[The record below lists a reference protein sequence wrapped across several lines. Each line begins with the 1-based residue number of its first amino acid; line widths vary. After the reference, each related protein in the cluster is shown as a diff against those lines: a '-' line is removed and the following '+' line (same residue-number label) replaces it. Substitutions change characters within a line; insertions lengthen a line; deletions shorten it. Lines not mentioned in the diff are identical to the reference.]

1 MAALNS
7 VPRSFDNPNQV
18 LKNNISSLLNI
29 ILFCKY
35 KKIKKLIYASSSSV
49 CKVVKGKKGNSKIK
63 TYFTICNFK
72 VTNELI
78 ADIYA
83 DKNFNA
89 SG

>member
-49 CKVVKGKKGNSKIK
+49 YGEVVKGKKGNSKIK

-72 VTNELI
+72 SN
-78 ADIYA
+78 
-83 DKNFNA
+83 
-89 SG
+89 